1 MNATIHHSIGAAADA
16 APAAA
21 AAAATPVLGFSAGD
35 VGNAETEFGPV
46 LSASTPDLTT
56 PGRSQAKAK
65 TQAKAAKAKS
75 QAKAAK
81 ATAKRQAKTK
91 SKAKAETHAG
101 LSDWII
107 VAHFPDCMDSMLPC
121 LSAST
126 PEPAR
131 SISKCMCFCC
141 CARRCMHLS
150 D

>member
-35 VGNAETEFGPV
+35 VGNDGDDWAAIASADETEFGPV

-56 PGRSQAKAK
+56 PGRSQAKAR

-81 ATAKRQAKTK
+81 AKRQAKTK
-91 SKAKAETHAG
+91 SKAKAKTQGA
-101 LSDWII
+101 
-107 VAHFPDCMDSMLPC
+107 
-121 LSAST
+121 SAIGS
-126 PEPAR
+126 
-131 SISKCMCFCC
+131 
-141 CARRCMHLS
+141 
-150 D
+150 